1 MIEKSAQRI
10 VRNLINNHVI
20 SDEDGEIYIYGMKQ
34 FLDFLFNVLTAFVIG
49 VIFNM
54 AWQSILFTVAYIP
67 LRRYAGG
74 YHAPSPRICYVLSIG
89 LVAVSLICIKLMAVN
104 WQLFFIIIAISLI
117 LFFVK
122 APVESKNKPLD
133 DKEKLAYRKYAHIIA
148 ILESSIAGIFLFM
161 EWLMACKCVLLAIC
175 MSALLL
181 LFSDYPSK

>member
-10 VRNLINNHVI
+10 VRNLISNHVV
-20 SDEDGEIYIYGMKQ
+20 SDENEEIYVYGIKQ
-34 FLDFLFNVLTAFVIG
+34 FLDFLLNVVTSLAIG
-49 VIFNM
+49 AVFHM
-54 AWQSILFTVAYIP
+54 AWQSLLFTIAYIP
-67 LRRYAGG
+67 LRRYGGG
-74 YHAPSPRICYVLSIG
+74 YHAPSPRICYVLSLG
-89 LVAVSLICIKLMAVN
+89 LVAVSLMCVKLIAVN

-181 LFSDYPSK
+181 LFSDHPSK